1 MGGKRLRRNLL
12 CLLGAAAVLLIS
24 LVPARY
30 SNEVYAYLPF
40 FALLCLLLLSLA
52 GTLLLRRGVRVTSES
67 QDMECRRGESLPMAV
82 QVRNDGPLSCPQ
94 ARAWLYVSNLF
105 REEDTVTP
113 ASFTLA
119 GRSVS
124 DFSFDIKMTHVGEYR
139 AGLRDMEVYDF
150 LGLFRLPVPGRRDLR
165 VTVLPREVLPREL
178 ELSDKMLTESHDQ
191 HKSMVSDGFD
201 YSGVREYAMG
211 DSMKR
216 IHWKLS
222 AHSLDYMTKITETSL
237 RNDLPVLLGNDA
249 DCAAVGEYLR
259 GAGRGCRDFIVVTL
273 GTGVGAGIILD
284 GRLRGGD
291 ASSEAGHIVT
301 HAGGEPCP
309 CGRRGCW
316 EQYASAPALVRMTRA
331 AMTAHPESALN
342 RLAAESGTVEGRT
355 PFQAAEAGDKTAL
368 TVCRQYAE
376 ELAEGIISIVNLL
389 RPEAVAVGGGVAGA
403 PDHLLLEP
411 LRRLVAERS
420 YSRHGGRVT
429 RILRAELGND
439 AGIIGAALLGR
450 VI

>member
-139 AGLRDMEVYDF
+139 AGLRDMEVYGF

-222 AHSLDYMTKITETSL
+222 AHSLDYMTKITETSR
-237 RNDLPVLLGNDA
+237 RNDLTVLLD
-249 DCAAVGEYLR
+249 
-259 GAGRGCRDFIVVTL
+259 I
-273 GTGVGAGIILD
+273 
-284 GRLRGGD
+284 
-291 ASSEAGHIVT
+291 
-301 HAGGEPCP
+301 
-309 CGRRGCW
+309 
-316 EQYASAPALVRMTRA
+316 SAPAGTDGETLACLYDALVETALSFTRQAAGLDTEYSLIFPDRRGELCRTVPKGREDERELLHRLATFQDLQGAGALDGAQMIQAERKTAGGSSNLIVCTALVTEELLRELVSVKQQRRSPTLCYILPHGTDRAGREA
-331 AMTAHPESALN
+331 AMRPL
-342 RLAAESGTVEGRT
+342 RLLDEYGIG
-355 PFQAAEAGDKTAL
+355 
-368 TVCRQYAE
+368 Y
-376 ELAEGIISIVNLL
+376 LAVL
-389 RPEAVAVGGGVAGA
+389 ADGGGA
-403 PDHLLLEP
+403 
-411 LRRLVAERS
+411 
-420 YSRHGGRVT
+420 
-429 RILRAELGND
+429 
-439 AGIIGAALLGR
+439 
-450 VI
+450 